1 MANVLFMTVGI
12 PIMTRLK
19 IYDHDKQFAK
29 SGNPETPSNR
39 DEYKYKHL

>member
-1 MANVLFMTVGI
+1 MVNVLFMTVGI

-19 IYDHDKQFAK
+19 IYEQFAK